1 MTFPKNNKI
10 AVGVGAIAA
19 AALGGAVLL
28 HLNASPEKA
37 LEGRWAFTKKYCTDC
52 HNDAELTGGLSFEG
66 RKPGDVHKDAK
77 IWEAAIRKLELGLMP
92 PRDQPQP
99 PKEAREEFVAALVGT
114 LDDAAAAAPQPF
126 VGSVPLHRLNREE
139 YANAIR
145 DLLALDVDVSEL
157 LPSDGGDFGFD
168 NIASVLRTS
177 PLLLERYL
185 TVAQRVGDLAV
196 GDPKAVPSSVFYK
209 IPVEVTQDKWMEGL
223 PLGTRGGILVHH
235 TFPADAE
242 YVLSGRL
249 LRTVAEGY
257 VGVEGHDVPH
267 EFIITVDGEQVFSVP
282 VGGKDDHE
290 ASSKSITLAQVE
302 MDRKM
307 TSPRIPVTAGPHE
320 LAFTWIDMP
329 EQEQNVWQP
338 ALRETLEAH
347 NPAGIPRLES
357 AIIEGPYDASGVS
370 STPSRDR
377 IFVCKPASAAEEP
390 ACAKQI
396 VATLA
401 RRAFRKPAITD
412 EDVAEPLKFYTAARA
427 NGGSFDE
434 GIRASITR
442 MLVSPEFLFR
452 AEQSPADLPAGSAHR
467 ISDTEL
473 ASRLSFFLWSSIPD
487 DELLDAAGA
496 GNLHEPKVLEAQ
508 VRRMVADERAE
519 SFVENFVGQWL
530 QLRNLEARVRP
541 DLLMFPDFD
550 DNLRKAF
557 RRETE
562 LLFQNVLREN
572 HSVLEILNANYTFVN
587 ERLAKH
593 YGIPGIYGAQ
603 FRKVQLTDPNRWGLL
618 GHGSFLSLT
627 SAATRTSPIIRGKY
641 VMANLLNSPPPQPPA
656 VVPALEASKPKDRP
670 STVRETLELH
680 RADPVCASC
689 HNNIDPIGF
698 ALEKFD
704 TVGKWHDT
712 TPEGLP
718 IDSAGVL
725 ADGTPVDGPV
735 QLREALLK
743 NPNIFAGTV
752 TEKLMIYAL
761 GRGLEPA
768 DMPTV
773 RAILRNA
780 AKDDYRIMSIVL
792 GIVDSLPFQMRA
804 KPDAPE
810 TVAQALE

>member
-1 MTFPKNNKI
+1 
-10 AVGVGAIAA
+10 AI
-19 AALGGAVLL
+19 
-28 HLNASPEKA
+28 
-37 LEGRWAFTKKYCTDC
+37 
-52 HNDAELTGGLSFEG
+52 
-66 RKPGDVHKDAK
+66 
-77 IWEAAIRKLELGLMP
+77 
-92 PRDQPQP
+92 
-99 PKEAREEFVAALVGT
+99 
-114 LDDAAAAAPQPF
+114 
-126 VGSVPLHRLNREE
+126 HRLNRAE

-145 DLLALDVDVSEL
+145 DLLALDADVSEL

-196 GDPKAVPSSVFYK
+196 GDPKAVPTSVFYK

-235 TFPADAE
+235 TFPADAN

-257 VGVEGHDVPH
+257 AGVEGHDVPH

-282 VGGKDDHE
+282 VGGKEDHE
-290 ASSKSITLAQVE
+290 ASSKSITLAQVD

-307 TSPRIPVTAGPHE
+307 TSPRIPITAGPHE
-320 LAFTWIDMP
+320 LAFTWVDMP

-338 ALRETLEAH
+338 ALRDTLEAH
-347 NPAGIPRLES
+347 NPAGLPRLES
-357 AIIEGPYDASGVS
+357 AIIEGPYDPTGVS
-370 STPSRDR
+370 DTPSRER
-377 IFVCKPASAAEEP
+377 IFVCHPASAAEEP

-396 VATLA
+396 VSSLA
-401 RRAFRKPAITD
+401 RRAFRKPSVTD
-412 EDVAEPLKFYTAARA
+412 DDIAEPLKFYSAARA
-427 NGGSFDE
+427 NGGTFDE

-452 AEQSPADLPAGSAHR
+452 AEQDPADLPAGSAHR

-487 DELLDAAGA
+487 DELLDAAAA
-496 GNLHEPKVLEAQ
+496 GNLHEPNVLEAQ
-508 VRRMVADERAE
+508 VRRMVADKRAE

-572 HSVLEILNANYTFVN
+572 HSVLEILTANYTFVN

-603 FRKVQLTDPNRWGLL
+603 FRKVQLSDPNRWGLL

-704 TVGKWHDT
+704 TVGKWHET

-792 GIVDSLPFQMRA
+792 GIVDSLQFQMRA

>member
-1 MTFPKNNKI
+1 
-10 AVGVGAIAA
+10 VVVAA
-19 AALGGAVLL
+19 AAVGALVL
-28 HLNASPEKA
+28 HLNPSPEKA
-37 LEGRWAFTKKYCTDC
+37 LQDHWAFTKKYCSDC
-52 HNDAELTGGLSFEG
+52 HNDAELTGGLSLEG

-77 IWEAAIRKLELGLMP
+77 IWEAAVRKLQLGLMP

-99 PKEAREEFVAALVGT
+99 PAEARAEFVAALIGT
-114 LDDAAAAAPQPF
+114 LDDAAAAQPQPF
-126 VGSVPLHRLNREE
+126 VGSVPLHRLNRAE
-139 YANAIR
+139 YGNAIR

-196 GDPKAVPSSVFYK
+196 GDAGALPSAVFYK

-282 VGGKDDHE
+282 VGGKEDHE
-290 ASSKSITLAQVE
+290 SSSKSITLAQVE
-302 MDRKM
+302 MDQKM

-320 LAFTWIDMP
+320 LAFTWVDMP

-347 NPAGIPRLES
+347 NPSGIPRLES
-357 AIIEGPYDASGVS
+357 AIIEGPYDATGVS
-370 STPSRDR
+370 ATPSRDR
-377 IFVCKPASAAEEP
+377 VFVCQPKSAAEEP
-390 ACAKQI
+390 DCAREI
-396 VATLA
+396 VSTLA
-401 RRAFRKPAITD
+401 RRAFRKPAVTD
-412 EDVAEPLKFYTAARA
+412 EDIAEPLRFYTTARD
-427 NGGSFDE
+427 GGGTFDD
-434 GIRASITR
+434 GIRASVTR
-442 MLVSPEFLFR
+442 MLISPAFLFR
-452 AEQSPADLPAGSAHR
+452 AEQSPADLPAGSAHK

-487 DELLDAAGA
+487 DELLGAAGA
-496 GNLHEPKVLEAQ
+496 GNLHEPQVLEAQ
-508 VRRMVADERAE
+508 VRRMIGDKRAE
-519 SFVENFVGQWL
+519 SFVENFMGQWL

-541 DLLMFPDFD
+541 DLLMYPDFD

-562 LLFQNVLREN
+562 LLFQNVLRED
-572 HSVLEILNANYTFVN
+572 HSVLELLSANYTFVN

-603 FRKVQLTDPNRWGLL
+603 FRKVPLSDPNRWGLL

-627 SAATRTSPIIRGKY
+627 SVATRTSPIIRGKY

-656 VVPALEASKPKDRP
+656 VVPALEASKPKNRP

-704 TVGKWHDT
+704 TVGVWHEKT
-712 TPEGLP
+712 REGLP

-735 QLREALLK
+735 QLRTALLAK
-743 NPNIFAGTV
+743 PEIFAGTV